1 MKQLS
6 IFLGSISVIILL
18 LFSGNQLL
26 NAATPQSKDP
36 KTKLVMFNWGD
47 YIDPELIKEFEE
59 ETGYRVIYETFD
71 SNEAMEAKLK
81 QGGTQYD
88 ITVPSEF
95 MVEKLA
101 KEKLLLPLDH
111 SKIKGMTSLSSYL
124 LDGEFDP
131 KNRYSIPYFWGS
143 FGILYNSKEIDGSKI
158 NSWEDLWNPEFKN
171 QLILSDGARETFGIA
186 LQTLGYS
193 SNTTD
198 EGELQEAYEKLV
210 QLLPNVKAILTDEIK
225 TYMKINEAN
234 LAVAYS
240 GDAGAVMAENPDVRY
255 VIPDNQSNIWT
266 DNLVIPKSSRNP
278 EAAYAFINFML
289 EPGHAARNSLYV
301 GYATP
306 NEAGRKQL
314 PKELT
319 EDQGMYLPIEQI
331 SKMEHYNLLDQVT
344 LERYNELFLNLKMA
358 Q

>member
-1 MKQLS
+1 MKQLT
-6 IFLGSISVIILL
+6 IFLGSISVIIVI
-18 LFSGNQLL
+18 LFGSNQLL
-26 NAATPQSKDP
+26 NAAAPQSSDP

-47 YIDPELIKEFEE
+47 YIDPALIKEFEE
-59 ETGYRVIYETFD
+59 QTGYRVIYETFD

-101 KEKLLLPLDH
+101 KEELLLPLDH
-111 SKIKGMTSLSSYL
+111 SRIKGLETVSSYL
-124 LDGEFDP
+124 LDGDFDP
-131 KNRYSIPYFWGS
+131 ENTYSIPYFWGS
-143 FGILYNSKEIDGSKI
+143 FGILYNAKEIDGAKLKT
-158 NSWEDLWNPEFKN
+158 WEDLWNPEFNN
-171 QLILSDGARETFGIA
+171 QLLLSDGARETFGIA

-198 EGELQEAYEKLV
+198 EKELQAAYEKLK

-255 VIPDNQSNIWT
+255 VIPHNQSNIWT

-289 EPGHAARNSLYV
+289 EPDHAARNSLYV

-306 NEAGRKQL
+306 NEAGRMLL

-319 EDQGMYLPIEQI
+319 ADQGMYLPHEQLV
-331 SKMEHYNLLDQVT
+331 KMEHYNLLDQPT
-344 LERYNELFLNLKMA
+344 LERYNELFLTLKMA